1 MKLIEVIA
9 NVGHRDTL
17 AAIAEEVQMG
27 ELLELPTN
35 DPETRLV
42 RFFVADDR
50 VQQTLDKLQT
60 LLGSQKAASIAVY
73 SPETVLPKPATAARQ
88 KEDQATVTRESLYD
102 GIEKSAQLDQN
113 FVLLVI
119 LSTLVATIGLLE
131 DNVAVVIGA
140 MVIAPLLGPNLAL
153 ALGSVLG
160 DLHLMRKALR
170 VNGVGIIL
178 TTVIAVVIGYLWP
191 MAVVSGEVAAR
202 TMVTVDSVVLAL
214 ASGAAAAL
222 SLTTGLSAILVGVMV
237 AVALLPPAA
246 AAGLLLGNGNYHLAA
261 GAALLLVINVTCVNL
276 ATCLVFLSK
285 RIGPRTWQEKARAR
299 RATGVFVVMGVVAVG
314 VLILAVVLYGQ
325 LVAPAH

>member
-9 NVGHRDTL
+9 NVGHKDTL
-17 AAIAEEVQMG
+17 AAIAEEVRTG
-27 ELLELPTN
+27 ELLALPTN
-35 DPETRLV
+35 DPDTSLM
-42 RFFVADDR
+42 RFFVADDQ

-60 LLGSQKAASIAVY
+60 LLGTQTAASIAVY
-73 SPETVLPKPATAARQ
+73 SPETVLPKADIAERQ
-88 KEDQATVTRESLYD
+88 LEDRATVTRESLYD

-119 LSTLVATIGLLE
+119 LSTVVATIGLLE

-160 DLHLMRKALR
+160 DLQLMRKALR

-178 TTVIAVVIGYLWP
+178 TMVITVVIGYLWP
-191 MAVVSGEVAAR
+191 MVVVSDEVAAR
-202 TMVTVDSVVLAL
+202 AIVSMDSVVLAL

-285 RIGPRTWQEKARAR
+285 RIGPRTWQEKTRAR
-299 RATGVFVVMGVVAVG
+299 RATGVLVFMGVVAVG
-314 VLILAVVLYGQ
+314 VLILAVVLYEQ
-325 LVAPAH
+325 LVAPVL